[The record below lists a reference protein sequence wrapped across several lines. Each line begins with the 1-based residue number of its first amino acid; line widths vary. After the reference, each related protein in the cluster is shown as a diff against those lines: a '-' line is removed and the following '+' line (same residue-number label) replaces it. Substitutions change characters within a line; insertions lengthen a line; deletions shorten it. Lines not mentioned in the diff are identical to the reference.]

1 MGAHFV
7 LCNPNTP
14 KKPAYKHWLKQP
26 PHSAKSINWIRQ
38 GGALGLI
45 PASIDSAV
53 LDVDSG
59 NPESLAR
66 DFKPYAQYESR
77 TRGHRHLWYE
87 SRQPV
92 QLYLWEFGDCS
103 GQVISSN
110 RHISLPTP
118 EHVSVIY
125 QGMVTNSDC
134 VFPDIS
140 FLSPISDSLLV
151 TSDSDRLLVTSDS
164 HSYTLTDTGIQ
175 DAQDATTLIGKVHTL
190 KVDRAS
196 IGERNISLFDDLRRW
211 AYQQPRGRDYR
222 VWEWTVSEYALELR
236 EHLGNLWD
244 FGIPETLATGKSVA
258 LWTWENGGAG
268 VSHSHDSEGQRK
280 RAYLRAKRA
289 RQRAHNRD
297 AEIVVWRDAHGESW
311 REIAAL
317 MGMSQAG
324 VRKAYARKTAEL
336 GE

>member
-1 MGAHFV
+1 M
-7 LCNPNTP
+7 CNPDTP
-14 KKPAYKHWLKQP
+14 KKPIFKHWLKQP
-26 PHSAKSINWIRQ
+26 PHSAKVINHIRQ

-45 PASIDSAV
+45 PASVDSAV

-92 QLYLWEFGDCS
+92 QLYLWEFEGCS

-118 EHVSVIY
+118 EHISVIY
-125 QGMVTNSDC
+125 QGMLDNSDC
-134 VFPDIS
+134 MFPDIS
-140 FLSPISDSLLV
+140 LLSPICDSLIDK
-151 TSDSDRLLVTSDS
+151 SDCDS
-164 HSYTLTDTGIQ
+164 HSHIGIDTGIQ
-175 DAQDATTLIGKVHTL
+175 DAQDASNLIGSVDTL
-190 KVDRAS
+190 KVDSAS
-196 IGERNISLFDDLRRW
+196 IGERNISLFEDLRRW

-222 VWEWTVSEYALELR
+222 VWEWQVSEYALELR

-244 FGIPETLATGKSVA
+244 FGIPETLATARSVA

-268 VSHSHDSEGQRK
+268 VSHSHDSERQRK
-280 RAYLRAKRA
+280 RGYLSGKRR
-289 RQRAHNRD
+289 RQRTHNRD
-297 AEIVVWRDAHGESW
+297 AEIVVWRDAHGKSW
-311 REIAAL
+311 REIASL
-317 MGMSQAG
+317 MGMTPEGA
-324 VRKAYARKTAEL
+324 RKAYARKTAEL
-336 GE
+336 SEKGV